1 MCHNKYQASI
11 PTQINGLIVVFT
23 FGLTGFMKKN
33 EHVVS
38 LRHYPLFC
46 LLFTLI
52 CASLTVMSTTGSV
65 LAATTSDTTT
75 ENDEEPAKPAVS
87 VQLISLQKQLD
98 KLKQNVSVSTSDNQL
113 NALNETAIALVKDVD
128 ILLAELKPK
137 REQLQTQLDVLGPP
151 PAAGTLTETPIV
163 AQQRRALNTRKIQ
176 LEGQHDQALSIKA
189 NAENLETQI
198 IALRRTALKSQ
209 IALNSGSILGA
220 KFWAP
225 IVNPNT
231 DDDKRLKDFIQE
243 LTDAWNA
250 AWQPEWRTGTAI
262 YLLLALLIGALG
274 FKFLDKLTGW
284 FCTKCLPQGPLR
296 RSFMA
301 SATTL
306 YTVLITVTIAQC
318 IIQAFTRTSDVSQ
331 VVMDFALAFIQLMFF
346 SALVAGLGRAFLS
359 NQRPSWRLPAI
370 ADEVAASLK
379 LFPPLL
385 ASCIMI
391 FGAIDQMNNMIN
403 ISVSGTIFGN
413 GISALLVALTAAII
427 PLRANRIRRNLVVN
441 GEKPEAYSTLAGL
454 IHLAIGITA
463 IAILLSLLVGYIA
476 LAKFLSYKL
485 VWVCLVLSC
494 LYLLTHLCVDLAES
508 LFSPTSS
515 AGKAIKQ
522 TLNIDDRHLA
532 QVATLLSATSKV
544 TLILLA
550 IIALFNGTFGS
561 TTPVS
566 LLQKTVELLGG
577 EGLEKLNIVPTNLF
591 NAALC
596 LLIGLYALN
605 VARRWLSNEF
615 LPKTQMDTGIK
626 TSAVT
631 LFSNIGYVLVI
642 LLTLSVLGIQW
653 NKLAWIVSA
662 LSVGIGFGLQ
672 EIVKN
677 FISGIILLTER
688 PVKVGDL
695 ISISGV
701 EGDIRRINVRATEIQ
716 LSDRSTVIVPNS
728 QLISQNVR
736 NATMANAQG
745 VVTIALTFPLDLDV
759 ELAQEL
765 LIAAYEEHES
775 ILDTPAPSVKF
786 SQLSPDGIVLSVTGL
801 VPSPRM
807 VSNTKSELLFSIL
820 KRLRAAGVSLEMAV
834 PLRTLPTA
842 N

>member
-1 MCHNKYQASI
+1 MA
-11 PTQINGLIVVFT
+11 LT

-33 EHVVS
+33 GLFVSRRNYS
-38 LRHYPLFC
+38 LRNPLQTYLRLTY
-46 LLFTLI
+46 LLLTFIFT
-52 CASLTVMSTTGSV
+52 ATVNT
-65 LAATTSDTTT
+65 AFATTADSAENT
-75 ENDEEPAKPAVS
+75 EQPAKPAVS

-98 KLKQNVSVSTSDNQL
+98 KLKQNVSVSKSDNQL
-113 NALNETAIALVKDVD
+113 NGLNETALALIHDAD
-128 ILLAELKPK
+128 ILLADLKPK
-137 REQLQTQLDVLGPP
+137 LEELQTQLDVLGPP
-151 PAAGTLTETPIV
+151 PAAGSLAETPIV
-163 AQQRRALNTRKIQ
+163 AQQRRVLNTRKAQ
-176 LEGQHDQALSIKA
+176 LDGQNEQAQAIKT
-189 NAENLETQI
+189 NAENLATQI
-198 IALRRTALKSQ
+198 ATLRRTALKSQ

-220 KFWAP
+220 NFWMP
-225 IVNPNT
+225 IIDPNA
-231 DDDKRLKDFIQE
+231 DDDHKLKDFIQE
-243 LTDAWNA
+243 LDDTWHA
-250 AWQPEWRTGTAI
+250 AWEPEWRLGTSM
-262 YLLLALLIGALG
+262 YLLLALLISVFG
-274 FKFLDKLTGW
+274 FKLLDNLTAW
-284 FCTKCLPQGPLR
+284 FCTKGLPPGPLR

-306 YTVLITVTIAQC
+306 YTVLITVTVAQC
-318 IIQAFTRTSDVSQ
+318 ITLAFTRMPDISLLVLGFTQ
-331 VVMDFALAFIQLMFF
+331 AFVQLMFF

-391 FGAIDQMNNMIN
+391 FGTIDYINNMID
-403 ISVSGTIFGN
+403 ISVSGAIFGN
-413 GISALLVALTAAII
+413 GISALLMALTATII
-427 PLRANRIRRNLVVN
+427 PLRANRIRRNLIAK
-441 GEKPEAYSTLAGL
+441 GERPEAYSTLAGL
-454 IHLAIGITA
+454 LHFAIRVTA

-485 VWVCLVLSC
+485 VWICLVLAC
-494 LYLLTHLCVDLAES
+494 LYLLIHLCVDLAES
-508 LFSPTSS
+508 IFSPTNR

-522 TLNIDDRHLA
+522 SLNIDDRHLA
-532 QVATLLSATSKV
+532 QAATLLSATSKV
-544 TLILLA
+544 LLILLA
-550 IIALFNGTFGS
+550 IIALLNGTFGS
-561 TTPVS
+561 TTPIS
-566 LLQKTVELLGG
+566 LLQKAVELLSG
-577 EGLEKLNIVPTNLF
+577 EGLEKLNIVPANLV
-591 NAALC
+591 NAVIC
-596 LLIGLYALN
+596 LLVGLYVLKAARSWLN
-605 VARRWLSNEF
+605 NEF
-615 LPKTQMDTGIK
+615 LPKTQMDSGIK

-745 VVTIALTFPLDLDV
+745 VVTIALTFPLDLDI
-759 ELAQEL
+759 ELAQAL
-765 LIAAYEEHES
+765 LIEAYQEHES
-775 ILDTPAPSVKF
+775 ILDTPEPSVKF

-820 KRLRAAGVSLEMAV
+820 KKLRAAGVSLAVATPAKTMAV
-834 PLRTLPTA
+834 A

>member
-1 MCHNKYQASI
+1 MA
-11 PTQINGLIVVFT
+11 LT
-23 FGLTGFMKKN
+23 FRLTGFMKMNKYFAS
-33 EHVVS
+33 HRYYS
-38 LRHYPLFC
+38 LLC
-46 LLFTLI
+46 LLLTLI
-52 CASLTVMSTTGSV
+52 FASPTGV
-65 LAATTSDTTT
+65 AFAATMPAATT
-75 ENDEEPAKPAVS
+75 ENSEASAKPAVP

-98 KLKQNVSVSTSDNQL
+98 KLKQNVSVSTTDNQL
-113 NALNETAIALVKDVD
+113 SMLNETALTLVREADM
-128 ILLAELKPK
+128 LLADLKPK
-137 REQLQTQLDVLGPP
+137 REQLQTQLEVLGPL
-151 PAAGTLTETPIV
+151 PAAGALAETAVV
-163 AQQRRALNTRKIQ
+163 AQQRRILNTRKIQ
-176 LEGQHDQALSIKA
+176 LDGQNDQAQAIKTS
-189 NAENLETQI
+189 AENLATQI

-209 IALNSGSILGA
+209 IALNSGSLLGA
-220 KFWAP
+220 SFWAP
-225 IVNPNT
+225 IVNPDAN
-231 DDDKRLKDFIQE
+231 DNRRLNDFTQE
-243 LTDAWNA
+243 LGDAWSA
-250 AWQPEWRTGTAI
+250 AWSPEWRFGTTM
-262 YLLLALLIGALG
+262 YLLLALFIGVFG
-274 FKFLDKLTGW
+274 FKFLDSLTAW

-306 YTVLITVTIAQC
+306 YTVLISVTVAQC
-318 IIQAFTRTSDVSQ
+318 ITQTFTRTSDASQ
-331 VVMDFALAFIQLMFF
+331 VVIDFSAAFVQLMFF

-370 ADEVAASLK
+370 ANEVAQSLR

-403 ISVSGTIFGN
+403 ISVSGSIFGN
-413 GISALLVALTAAII
+413 GIAALLVALTAAII
-427 PLRANRIRRNLVVN
+427 PLRANRVRRNLVAN

-454 IHLAIGITA
+454 IHFAISITA
-463 IAILLSLLVGYIA
+463 IAILLSLLIGYIA

-485 VWVCLVLSC
+485 VWSCLVLAC
-494 LYLLTHLCVDLAES
+494 LYLLVHLCVDLADS

-522 TLNIDDRHLA
+522 SLNIDDRHLA
-532 QVATLLSATSKV
+532 QAATLLSATSKV
-544 TLILLA
+544 LLILLA
-550 IIALFNGTFGS
+550 IIALLNGTFGS
-561 TTPVS
+561 TTPIS
-566 LLQKTVELLGG
+566 LLQKTGELLSG
-577 EGLEKLNIVPTNLF
+577 EGLEKLNIVPANLF
-591 NAALC
+591 NAVIC
-596 LLIGLYALN
+596 LLVGLYVLKA
-605 VARRWLSNEF
+605 ARRWLNNEF
-615 LPKTQMDTGIK
+615 LPKTQMDSGIK

-759 ELAQEL
+759 ELAQTL
-765 LIAAYEEHES
+765 LIEAYEEHES

-807 VSNTKSELLFSIL
+807 VSNTKSSLLFSIL
-820 KRLRAAGVSLEMAV
+820 KRLRAAGVSLAV
-834 PLRTLPTA
+834 ATTA
-842 N
+842 KTTSEN

>member
-1 MCHNKYQASI
+1 MCHNKYQVSI

-52 CASLTVMSTTGSV
+52 CASLTVMSTTGTV
-65 LAATTSDTTT
+65 LAATTSETTT

-113 NALNETAIALVKDVD
+113 NALNETAIALVKDVE

-151 PAAGTLTETPIV
+151 PAAGTLTETQIV

-225 IVNPNT
+225 IINPNA
-231 DDDKRLKDFIQE
+231 DDDKRLKDFVQE

-274 FKFLDKLTGW
+274 FKLLDKLTGW
-284 FCTKCLPQGPLR
+284 FCTKSLPQGPLR

-318 IIQAFTRTSDVSQ
+318 IIQAFTRTPDVSQ

-370 ADEVAASLK
+370 ADEVATSLK

-775 ILDTPAPSVKF
+775 ILDTPTPSVKF

>member
-1 MCHNKYQASI
+1 
-11 PTQINGLIVVFT
+11 
-23 FGLTGFMKKN
+23 
-33 EHVVS
+33 
-38 LRHYPLFC
+38 
-46 LLFTLI
+46 
-52 CASLTVMSTTGSV
+52 
-65 LAATTSDTTT
+65 
-75 ENDEEPAKPAVS
+75 
-87 VQLISLQKQLD
+87 
-98 KLKQNVSVSTSDNQL
+98 
-113 NALNETAIALVKDVD
+113 
-128 ILLAELKPK
+128 
-137 REQLQTQLDVLGPP
+137 
-151 PAAGTLTETPIV
+151 
-163 AQQRRALNTRKIQ
+163 
-176 LEGQHDQALSIKA
+176 
-189 NAENLETQI
+189 
-198 IALRRTALKSQ
+198 
-209 IALNSGSILGA
+209 
-220 KFWAP
+220 
-225 IVNPNT
+225 
-231 DDDKRLKDFIQE
+231 
-243 LTDAWNA
+243 
-250 AWQPEWRTGTAI
+250 
-262 YLLLALLIGALG
+262 
-274 FKFLDKLTGW
+274 
-284 FCTKCLPQGPLR
+284 
-296 RSFMA
+296 
-301 SATTL
+301 
-306 YTVLITVTIAQC
+306 
-318 IIQAFTRTSDVSQ
+318 
-331 VVMDFALAFIQLMFF
+331 MDFALAFIQLMFF

-370 ADEVAASLK
+370 ADEVATSLK

-775 ILDTPAPSVKF
+775 ILRPH
-786 SQLSPDGIVLSVTGL
+786 Q
-801 VPSPRM
+801 
-807 VSNTKSELLFSIL
+807 
-820 KRLRAAGVSLEMAV
+820 
-834 PLRTLPTA
+834 
-842 N
+842 

>member
-1 MCHNKYQASI
+1 
-11 PTQINGLIVVFT
+11 
-23 FGLTGFMKKN
+23 MKKN
-33 EHVVS
+33 GYVVS
-38 LRHYPLFC
+38 SRYYPLLC
-46 LLFTLI
+46 LLLTLI
-52 CASLTVMSTTGSV
+52 GASLVAISTTGSAF
-65 LAATTSDTTT
+65 AATASDTST
-75 ENDEEPAKPAVS
+75 ESSEEPAKPAVS

-98 KLKQNVSVSTSDNQL
+98 KLKQSVSVSTSDNQL
-113 NALNETAIALVKDVD
+113 SALNETALTLVRDVD
-128 ILLAELKPK
+128 ILLADLKPK
-137 REQLQTQLDVLGPP
+137 REQLQTQLDVLGPQ

-163 AQQRRALNTRKIQ
+163 AQQRRALNTRKVQ
-176 LEGQHDQALSIKA
+176 LEGQNDQAQAIKT
-189 NAENLETQI
+189 NAENLATQI
-198 IALRRTALKSQ
+198 ITLRRTTLKSQ

-225 IVNPNT
+225 IVNPNV
-231 DDDKRLKDFIQE
+231 DDDQRLKDFLQE
-243 LTDAWNA
+243 LADAWNA
-250 AWQPEWRTGTAI
+250 AWEPEWRTGTAM
-262 YLLLALLIGALG
+262 YLLLTLLIGAFG
-274 FKFLDKLTGW
+274 FKLLDNLTAW
-284 FCTKCLPQGPLR
+284 FCSKCLPQGPLR

-306 YTVLITVTIAQC
+306 YTVLITVTMAQC
-318 IIQAFTRTSDVSQ
+318 ITQTFTRTPDVSQ
-331 VVMDFALAFIQLMFF
+331 VVMDFSLAFVQLMFF

-427 PLRANRIRRNLVVN
+427 PLRANRIRRHLMVN

-485 VWVCLVLSC
+485 VWSCLVLAC

-522 TLNIDDRHLA
+522 SLNIDDRHLA
-532 QVATLLSATSKV
+532 QAATLLSATSKV

-550 IIALFNGTFGS
+550 IIALLNGTFGS
-561 TTPVS
+561 TTPIS
-566 LLQKTVELLGG
+566 LLQKAMELLSG
-577 EGLEKLNIVPTNLF
+577 EGLEKLNIVPTNLL
-591 NAALC
+591 NAVIC
-596 LLIGLYALN
+596 LLVGLYVLKA
-605 VARRWLSNEF
+605 ARRWLNNEF

-642 LLTLSVLGIQW
+642 LVTLSVLGIQW

-759 ELAQEL
+759 ELAQAL
-765 LIAAYEEHES
+765 LIEAYEEHES

-807 VSNTKSELLFSIL
+807 VSNTKSSLLFSIL
-820 KRLRAAGVSLEMAV
+820 KRLRAAGVSLAV
-834 PLRTLPTA
+834 ATTPSPPTV

>member
-1 MCHNKYQASI
+1 MA
-11 PTQINGLIVVFT
+11 LT
-23 FGLTGFMKKN
+23 FGLIGFMKKIGY
-33 EHVVS
+33 VVV
-38 LRHYPLFC
+38 RRNYPLLW
-46 LLFTLI
+46 LLLTLI
-52 CASLTVMSTTGSV
+52 FASTSGTSI
-65 LAATTSDTTT
+65 AAIASDAAA
-75 ENDEEPAKPAVS
+75 ENSEAPVKPAVS
-87 VQLISLQKQLD
+87 VQLIGLQKQLD
-98 KLKQNVSVSTSDNQL
+98 KLKQSVSVSTADNQFSV
-113 NALNETAIALVKDVD
+113 LNETALALVRDVD
-128 ILLAELKPK
+128 ILLADLKPK
-137 REQLQTQLDVLGPP
+137 REQLQTQLEVLGPL
-151 PAAGTLTETPIV
+151 PAAGALAETPVV
-163 AQQRRALNTRKIQ
+163 AQQRRVLNTRKIQ
-176 LEGQHDQALSIKA
+176 LDGQNDQAQAIKT
-189 NAENLETQI
+189 NAENLATQI

-220 KFWAP
+220 NFWAP
-225 IVNPNT
+225 IVNPDA
-231 DDDKRLKDFIQE
+231 DDDRRLKDFTQE
-243 LTDAWNA
+243 LADAWSA
-250 AWQPEWRTGTAI
+250 AWEPEWRFGTTM
-262 YLLLALLIGALG
+262 YLLLALLISVFG
-274 FKFLDKLTGW
+274 FKFLDVLTAW
-284 FCTKCLPQGPLR
+284 FCTKYLPPGPLR

-306 YTVLITVTIAQC
+306 CTVLITVTVAQC
-318 IIQAFTRTSDVSQ
+318 ITQTFTRTPDVSQ
-331 VVMDFALAFIQLMFF
+331 VVMDFALAFVQLMFF
-346 SALVAGLGRAFLS
+346 SALIAGLGRAFLS

-370 ADEVAASLK
+370 ADEVAASLR

-391 FGAIDQMNNMIN
+391 FGALDQMNNMIN
-403 ISVSGTIFGN
+403 ISVSGAIFSN

-427 PLRANRIRRNLVVN
+427 PLRANRVRRNLVVN

-454 IHLAIGITA
+454 IHFAIGITA
-463 IAILLSLLVGYIA
+463 LAILLSLLVGYIA

-485 VWVCLVLSC
+485 VWSCLVIAC
-494 LYLLTHLCVDLAES
+494 LYLLVHLCVDLAES
-508 LFSPTSS
+508 IFSPTSS

-522 TLNIDDRHLA
+522 SLNIDDRHLA
-532 QVATLLSATSKV
+532 QAATLLSASSKV
-544 TLILLA
+544 LLILLA
-550 IIALFNGTFGS
+550 IIALLNGTFGS
-561 TTPVS
+561 TTPIS
-566 LLQKTVELLGG
+566 LLQKAAELLSG

-591 NAALC
+591 NALVC
-596 LLIGLYALN
+596 LLVGLYVLKA
-605 VARRWLSNEF
+605 ARRWLNNEF
-615 LPKTQMDTGIK
+615 LPKTQMDSGIK

-759 ELAQEL
+759 ELAQTL
-765 LIAAYEEHES
+765 LIEAYEEHES

-807 VSNTKSELLFSIL
+807 VSNTKSSLLFSIL
-820 KRLRAAGVSLEMAV
+820 KRLRAAGVSLAV
-834 PLRTLPTA
+834 ASPSKTTTEL

>member
-65 LAATTSDTTT
+65 LAATTSETTT

-318 IIQAFTRTSDVSQ
+318 IIQAFTRTPDVSQ

-550 IIALFNGTFGS
+550 IIALFNGSFGS

>member
-1 MCHNKYQASI
+1 MTY
-11 PTQINGLIVVFT
+11 T

-33 EHVVS
+33 GYFVLH
-38 LRHYPLFC
+38 RYYPLLC
-46 LLFTLI
+46 LLLMLF
-52 CASLTVMSTTGSV
+52 CASLIAISTTGTAF
-65 LAATTSDTTT
+65 AATTSDTTT
-75 ENDEEPAKPAVS
+75 ESNEEPVKPAIS

-98 KLKQNVSVSTSDNQL
+98 KLKQSVSNSTSDNQL
-113 NALNETAIALVKDVD
+113 SMLNETALTLVRDVD
-128 ILLAELKPK
+128 ILLADLKPK
-137 REQLQTQLDVLGPP
+137 REQLQAQLDVLGPP
-151 PAAGTLTETPIV
+151 PAAGTLAETPIV
-163 AQQRRALNTRKIQ
+163 AQQRRALNTRKVQ
-176 LEGQHDQALSIKA
+176 LEGQNDQAQAIKA
-189 NAENLETQI
+189 NAENLAIQI
-198 IALRRTALKSQ
+198 ISLRRTALKSQ

-225 IVNPNT
+225 IVNPNP
-231 DDDKRLKDFIQE
+231 DDDQRLKDFVQE
-243 LTDAWNA
+243 LADAWHA
-250 AWQPEWRTGTAI
+250 AWEPEWRAGTAM
-262 YLLLALLIGALG
+262 YLLLTLLIGAFG
-274 FKFLDKLTGW
+274 FKLLDKLTAW
-284 FCTKCLPQGPLR
+284 FCAKFLPQGPLR

-306 YTVLITVTIAQC
+306 YTVLITVTMAQC
-318 IIQAFTRTSDVSQ
+318 ITQTFTRTPDASPL
-331 VVMDFALAFIQLMFF
+331 VMNFALAFVQLMFF

-359 NQRPSWRLPAI
+359 IQRPSWRLPAI

-427 PLRANRIRRNLVVN
+427 PLRANRIRRQLMVN

-485 VWVCLVLSC
+485 VWVCLVLAC
-494 LYLLTHLCVDLAES
+494 VYLLTHLCVDLAES

-522 TLNIDDRHLA
+522 SLNIDDRHLA
-532 QVATLLSATSKV
+532 QAATLLSATSKV

-566 LLQKTVELLGG
+566 LLQKTMELLGG
-577 EGLEKLNIVPTNLF
+577 EGLEKLNIVPTNLL
-591 NAALC
+591 NAAIC
-596 LLIGLYALN
+596 LLVGLYVLKA
-605 VARRWLSNEF
+605 AQRWLSNEF
-615 LPKTQMDTGIK
+615 LPKTQMDSGIK

-642 LLTLSVLGIQW
+642 LMTLSVLGIQW

-745 VVTIALTFPLDLDV
+745 VVTIALTFPLDLDI
-759 ELAQEL
+759 ELAQAL
-765 LIAAYEEHES
+765 LIEAYEEHES

-820 KRLRAAGVSLEMAV
+820 KRLRAAGVSLAVAV
-834 PLRTLPTA
+834 PTRTIPIA

>member
-1 MCHNKYQASI
+1 MA
-11 PTQINGLIVVFT
+11 LT
-23 FGLTGFMKKN
+23 FGLIGFMKKN
-33 EHVVS
+33 GYVVS
-38 LRHYPLFC
+38 SRYYPLLC
-46 LLFTLI
+46 LLLTLI
-52 CASLTVMSTTGSV
+52 GASLVAISTTGSAF
-65 LAATTSDTTT
+65 AATASDTST
-75 ENDEEPAKPAVS
+75 ESSEEPAKPAVS

-98 KLKQNVSVSTSDNQL
+98 KLKQSVSVSTSDNQL
-113 NALNETAIALVKDVD
+113 SALNETALTLVRDVD
-128 ILLAELKPK
+128 ILLADLKPK
-137 REQLQTQLDVLGPP
+137 REQLQTQLDVLGPQ

-163 AQQRRALNTRKIQ
+163 AQQRRALNTRKVQ
-176 LEGQHDQALSIKA
+176 LEGQNDQAQAIKT
-189 NAENLETQI
+189 NAENLATQI
-198 IALRRTALKSQ
+198 ITLRRTTLKSQ

-225 IVNPNT
+225 IVNPNV
-231 DDDKRLKDFIQE
+231 DDDQRLKDFLQE
-243 LTDAWNA
+243 LADAWNA
-250 AWQPEWRTGTAI
+250 AWEPEWRTGTAM
-262 YLLLALLIGALG
+262 YLLLTLLIGAFG
-274 FKFLDKLTGW
+274 FKLLDNLTAW
-284 FCTKCLPQGPLR
+284 FCSKCLPQGPLR

-306 YTVLITVTIAQC
+306 YTVLITVTMAQC
-318 IIQAFTRTSDVSQ
+318 ITQTFTRTPDVSQ
-331 VVMDFALAFIQLMFF
+331 VVMDFSLAFVQLMFF

-427 PLRANRIRRNLVVN
+427 PLRANRIRRHLMVN

-485 VWVCLVLSC
+485 VWSCLVLAC

-522 TLNIDDRHLA
+522 SLNIDDRHLA
-532 QVATLLSATSKV
+532 QAATLLSATSKV

-550 IIALFNGTFGS
+550 IIALLNGTFGS
-561 TTPVS
+561 TTPIS
-566 LLQKTVELLGG
+566 LLQKAMELLSG
-577 EGLEKLNIVPTNLF
+577 EGLEKLNIVPTNLL
-591 NAALC
+591 NAVIC
-596 LLIGLYALN
+596 LLVGLYVLKA
-605 VARRWLSNEF
+605 ARRWLNNEF

-642 LLTLSVLGIQW
+642 LVTLSVLGIQW

-759 ELAQEL
+759 ELAQAL
-765 LIAAYEEHES
+765 LIEAYEEHES

-807 VSNTKSELLFSIL
+807 VSNTKSSLLFSIL
-820 KRLRAAGVSLEMAV
+820 KRLRAAGVSLAV
-834 PLRTLPTA
+834 ATTPSPPTV

>member
-1 MCHNKYQASI
+1 
-11 PTQINGLIVVFT
+11 
-23 FGLTGFMKKN
+23 MKKIGYFSSRRFY
-33 EHVVS
+33 S
-38 LRHYPLFC
+38 LRQYSPLLYLLLM
-46 LLFTLI
+46 LLFT
-52 CASLTVMSTTGSV
+52 STNSV
-65 LAATTSDTTT
+65 VFAAQVADTTV
-75 ENDEEPAKPAVS
+75 EDSEAPAKPAVS

-98 KLKQNVSVSTSDNQL
+98 KLKQNVAISTTENQL
-113 NALNETAIALVKDVD
+113 SVLNETALALVRDAD
-128 ILLAELKPK
+128 TLLADLKPK
-137 REQLQTQLDVLGPP
+137 LEQLQTQLDVLGPLP
-151 PAAGTLTETPIV
+151 TTGTLTETPVV
-163 AQQRRALNTRKIQ
+163 AQQRRVLNTRKIQ
-176 LEGQHDQALSIKA
+176 LDGQNEHAQAIKA
-189 NAENLETQI
+189 NAVNLTTQI
-198 IALRRTALKSQ
+198 IALQRTALKSQ
-209 IALNSGSILGA
+209 IALNAGSILGER
-220 KFWAP
+220 FWAP
-225 IVNPNT
+225 ILSPNA
-231 DDDKRLKDFIQE
+231 DDDRRLKDFAQQ
-243 LTDAWNA
+243 LGDSWDA
-250 AWQPEWRTGTAI
+250 AWEPEWRLGTTM
-262 YLLLALLIGALG
+262 YLLLALLIGVFG
-274 FKFLDKLTGW
+274 FKLLDSLTAW
-284 FCTKCLPQGPLR
+284 FCTKYLPHGPLR

-306 YTVLITVTIAQC
+306 STVLITVTLAQC
-318 IIQAFTRTSDVSQ
+318 ITQSFTRTPDVAPI
-331 VVMDFALAFIQLMFF
+331 VMNFAGAFIQLMFF

-370 ADEVAASLK
+370 ADEVAESLR

-391 FGAIDQMNNMIN
+391 FGAIDQMNTMIN
-403 ISVSGTIFGN
+403 ISVSGAIFGN

-427 PLRANRIRRNLVVN
+427 PLRANRIRRNLMAN
-441 GEKPEAYSTLAGL
+441 GERPEAYSTLAGL

-463 IAILLSLLVGYIA
+463 VGILLSLLVGYIA

-485 VWVCLVLSC
+485 VWCCLVFSC
-494 LYLLTHLCVDLAES
+494 LYLLTHLFVDLAES
-508 LFSPTSS
+508 IFSPNSS

-522 TLNIDDRHLA
+522 SLNIDDRHLA
-532 QVATLLSATSKV
+532 QTATLLSATSKV
-544 TLILLA
+544 GLILLA

-561 TTPVS
+561 TTPIS
-566 LLQKTVELLGG
+566 LLQKAMEILSG
-577 EGLEKLNIVPTNLF
+577 EGLEKLNIVPANLL
-591 NAALC
+591 NAAIC
-596 LLIGLYALN
+596 LLVGLYVLKS
-605 VARRWLSNEF
+605 ARRWLNNEF
-615 LPKTQMDTGIK
+615 LPKTQMDAGIK

-642 LLTLSVLGIQW
+642 LVTLSVLGIQW

-745 VVTIALTFPLDLDV
+745 VVTIALTFPLDLDI
-759 ELAQEL
+759 ELAQAL
-765 LIAAYEEHES
+765 LIEAYEEHES

-807 VSNTKSELLFSIL
+807 VSNTKSALLFSIL
-820 KRLRAAGVSLEMAV
+820 KRLRAAGVSLAG
-834 PLRTLPTA
+834 PSTRTTPTL

>member
-1 MCHNKYQASI
+1 
-11 PTQINGLIVVFT
+11 
-23 FGLTGFMKKN
+23 MKKN

-52 CASLTVMSTTGSV
+52 CASLTVMSTTGTV
-65 LAATTSDTTT
+65 LAATTSETTT
-75 ENDEEPAKPAVS
+75 GNDEEPAKPAVS

-225 IVNPNT
+225 IVNPNA

-318 IIQAFTRTSDVSQ
+318 IIQAFTRTPDVSQ

-550 IIALFNGTFGS
+550 IIALFNGSFGS

>member
-1 MCHNKYQASI
+1 MA
-11 PTQINGLIVVFT
+11 FT
-23 FGLTGFMKKN
+23 FGLTSFMKN
-33 EHVVS
+33 NGYFVS
-38 LRHYPLFC
+38 RRDYPRLY
-46 LLFTLI
+46 LLLTLI
-52 CASLTVMSTTGSV
+52 YASLIAISATGTVF
-65 LAATTSDTTT
+65 AATTSETTA
-75 ENDEEPAKPAVS
+75 ESSEEPAKPAVS

-98 KLKQNVSVSTSDNQL
+98 KLKQSVSVSTSDNQL
-113 NALNETAIALVKDVD
+113 SALNDTALALVHDVD
-128 ILLAELKPK
+128 ILLADLKPK
-137 REQLQTQLDVLGPP
+137 REQLQTQLDVLGPL
-151 PAAGTLTETPIV
+151 PAAGTLAETPIV
-163 AQQRRALNTRKIQ
+163 AQQRRALNTRKAQ
-176 LEGQHDQALSIKA
+176 LEGQNDQAQAIKA
-189 NAENLETQI
+189 NAENLATQI

-225 IVNPNT
+225 IVSPNV
-231 DDDKRLKDFIQE
+231 DDDKRLKDFVQE
-243 LTDAWNA
+243 LADAWHA
-250 AWQPEWRTGTAI
+250 AWEPEWRTGTAI
-262 YLLLALLIGALG
+262 YLLLALLIGAFG
-274 FKFLDKLTGW
+274 FKLLDNLTAW

-301 SATTL
+301 SVTTL
-306 YTVLITVTIAQC
+306 YTVLITVTMAQF
-318 IIQAFTRTSDVSQ
+318 ITQTFTRTPDVSPL
-331 VVMDFALAFIQLMFF
+331 VMNFAQAFVQLMFF

-427 PLRANRIRRNLVVN
+427 PLRANRIRRHLMVN

-494 LYLLTHLCVDLAES
+494 LYLLTHFCVDLAES
-508 LFSPTSS
+508 LFSPASS

-522 TLNIDDRHLA
+522 SLNIDDRHLA
-532 QVATLLSATSKV
+532 QAATLLSATSKV

-577 EGLEKLNIVPTNLF
+577 EGLERLNIVPTNLF

-596 LLIGLYALN
+596 LLVGLYTLN
-605 VARRWLSNEF
+605 TARRWLSNEF
-615 LPKTQMDTGIK
+615 LPKTQMDSGIK

-716 LSDRSTVIVPNS
+716 LADRSTVIVPNS

-759 ELAQEL
+759 ELAQTL
-765 LIAAYEEHES
+765 LIEAYEEHES

-807 VSNTKSELLFSIL
+807 VSNTKSSLLFSIL
-820 KRLRAAGVSLEMAV
+820 KRLRAAGVSLTVA
-834 PLRTLPTA
+834 TPTKTIPTE

>member
-1 MCHNKYQASI
+1 
-11 PTQINGLIVVFT
+11 
-23 FGLTGFMKKN
+23 
-33 EHVVS
+33 
-38 LRHYPLFC
+38 
-46 LLFTLI
+46 
-52 CASLTVMSTTGSV
+52 
-65 LAATTSDTTT
+65 
-75 ENDEEPAKPAVS
+75 
-87 VQLISLQKQLD
+87 
-98 KLKQNVSVSTSDNQL
+98 
-113 NALNETAIALVKDVD
+113 
-128 ILLAELKPK
+128 
-137 REQLQTQLDVLGPP
+137 
-151 PAAGTLTETPIV
+151 
-163 AQQRRALNTRKIQ
+163 
-176 LEGQHDQALSIKA
+176 
-189 NAENLETQI
+189 
-198 IALRRTALKSQ
+198 
-209 IALNSGSILGA
+209 
-220 KFWAP
+220 
-225 IVNPNT
+225 
-231 DDDKRLKDFIQE
+231 
-243 LTDAWNA
+243 
-250 AWQPEWRTGTAI
+250 
-262 YLLLALLIGALG
+262 
-274 FKFLDKLTGW
+274 
-284 FCTKCLPQGPLR
+284 
-296 RSFMA
+296 
-301 SATTL
+301 
-306 YTVLITVTIAQC
+306 
-318 IIQAFTRTSDVSQ
+318 
-331 VVMDFALAFIQLMFF
+331 
-346 SALVAGLGRAFLS
+346 
-359 NQRPSWRLPAI
+359 PSWRLPAI

-807 VSNTKSELLFSIL
+807 VSNTKSSLLFSIL
-820 KRLRAAGVSLEMAV
+820 KRLRAAGVSLAV
-834 PLRTLPTA
+834 ATTPSPPTV

>member
-1 MCHNKYQASI
+1 MA
-11 PTQINGLIVVFT
+11 LT
-23 FGLTGFMKKN
+23 FGLTGFMKKIGF
-33 EHVVS
+33 VASRRYFS
-38 LRHYPLFC
+38 LLC
-46 LLFTLI
+46 LLLALIFTS
-52 CASLTVMSTTGSV
+52 ATGTVF
-65 LAATTSDTTT
+65 AATASDATSDSS
-75 ENDEEPAKPAVS
+75 EEPAKPAVS

-98 KLKQNVSVSTSDNQL
+98 KLKQNISVSASDNQL
-113 NALNETAIALVKDVD
+113 SVLNETALALVRDAD
-128 ILLAELKPK
+128 ILLADLKPK
-137 REQLQTQLDVLGPP
+137 REQLQAQLDVLGPP
-151 PAAGTLTETPIV
+151 PAAGALPETSVV
-163 AQQRRALNTRKIQ
+163 AQQRRVLNTRKIQ
-176 LEGQHDQALSIKA
+176 LDGQNDQAQSIRT
-189 NAENLETQI
+189 NADNLVTQI
-198 IALRRTALKSQ
+198 TALRRTALKSQ

-220 KFWAP
+220 HFWAP
-225 IVNPNT
+225 IVNPNA
-231 DDDKRLKDFIQE
+231 DDDSRLKDFMQE
-243 LTDAWNA
+243 LGDAWNT
-250 AWQPEWRTGTAI
+250 AWDPEWRLGTSM
-262 YLLLALLIGALG
+262 YLLLTLLIGAFG
-274 FKFLDKLTGW
+274 FKFLDILTAW
-284 FCTKCLPQGPLR
+284 FCTNCLPQGPLR

-306 YTVLITVTIAQC
+306 STVLITVTMAQC
-318 IIQAFTRTSDVSQ
+318 ITQAFTRSPDTSQ
-331 VVMDFALAFIQLMFF
+331 LVMDFSLAFVQLMFF

-370 ADEVAASLK
+370 ADEVAISLK
-379 LFPPLL
+379 QFPPLL
-385 ASCIMI
+385 ASCILI

-403 ISVSGTIFGN
+403 ISVSAAIFGN
-413 GISALLVALTAAII
+413 GISALLMALTAAII
-427 PLRANRIRRNLVVN
+427 PLRANRVRRKLIIS

-454 IHLAIGITA
+454 IHFAIGITA
-463 IAILLSLLVGYIA
+463 VAILLSLLVGYIA

-485 VWVCLVLSC
+485 VWSCLVLAC
-494 LYLLTHLCVDLAES
+494 LYLLIHLFVDTAES

-522 TLNIDDRHLA
+522 SLNIDDRHLA
-532 QVATLLSATSKV
+532 QAATLLSATSRV
-544 TLILLA
+544 VLILLA
-550 IIALFNGTFGS
+550 IIALLNGTFGS
-561 TTPVS
+561 TTPIS
-566 LLQKTVELLGG
+566 LLQKAMELLSG
-577 EGLEKLNIVPTNLF
+577 EGLEKLNIVPTNLL
-591 NAALC
+591 NAVIC
-596 LLIGLYALN
+596 LIVGIYVLKA
-605 VARRWLSNEF
+605 ACRWLNNEF
-615 LPKTQMDTGIK
+615 LPKTQMDNGIK

-759 ELAQEL
+759 ELAQAL
-765 LIAAYEEHES
+765 LIEAYEEHES
-775 ILDTPAPSVKF
+775 ILATPAPSVKF

-807 VSNTKSELLFSIL
+807 VSTTKSALLFSIL
-820 KRLRAAGVSLEMAV
+820 TRLRAAGVSLAV
-834 PLRTLPTA
+834 ATNRAAPID

>member
-1 MCHNKYQASI
+1 MAL
-11 PTQINGLIVVFT
+11 TL
-23 FGLTGFMKKN
+23 GLTGFMEKN
-33 EHVVS
+33 GYFVS
-38 LRHYPLFC
+38 RRYYSLPNPLRAYLQLTC
-46 LLFTLI
+46 LLLALI
-52 CASLTVMSTTGSV
+52 FASTTGIAF
-65 LAATTSDTTT
+65 AATSSETPAENT
-75 ENDEEPAKPAVS
+75 EAPVKPAVS

-98 KLKQNVSVSTSDNQL
+98 KLKQSVSVSTSDNQL
-113 NALNETAIALVKDVD
+113 NTLKETALALVRDAE
-128 ILLAELKPK
+128 ILLEELKPK

-151 PAAGTLTETPIV
+151 PAAGSLAETPVV
-163 AQQRRALNTRKIQ
+163 AQQRRVLNTRKVQ
-176 LEGQHDQALSIKA
+176 LDGQNDQVLAIKT
-189 NAENLETQI
+189 NAENLSTQI
-198 IALRRTALKSQ
+198 IALRRSALKSQ

-220 KFWAP
+220 NFWSP
-225 IVNPNT
+225 IINPNA
-231 DDDKRLKDFIQE
+231 DDDRRLKDFIQE
-243 LTDAWNA
+243 LDDAWHA
-250 AWQPEWRTGTAI
+250 AWEPEWRFGTAI
-262 YLLLALLIGALG
+262 YLLLSLLMSVFG
-274 FKFLDKLTGW
+274 FKFLDSLTAW
-284 FCTKCLPQGPLR
+284 FCTKCLPPGPLR

-306 YTVLITVTIAQC
+306 YTVLITVTVAQC
-318 IIQAFTRTSDVSQ
+318 FTQTFTRTPDVSL
-331 VVMDFALAFIQLMFF
+331 VVIDFSHAFVQLMFF

-391 FGAIDQMNNMIN
+391 FGAIDLMNNMIN
-403 ISVSGTIFGN
+403 ISISGAIFGN
-413 GISALLVALTAAII
+413 GISALLMALTAAII
-427 PLRANRIRRNLVVN
+427 PLRANRIRRNLVSN

-454 IHLAIGITA
+454 IHFAIGVTA
-463 IAILLSLLVGYIA
+463 LAILLSLLVGYIA

-485 VWVCLVLSC
+485 VWTCLVLSC
-494 LYLLTHLCVDLAES
+494 LYLLIHLCVDLAES
-508 LFSPTSS
+508 LFSPNSR

-522 TLNIDDRHLA
+522 SLNIDDRHLA
-532 QVATLLSATSKV
+532 QAATLLSATSKV
-544 TLILLA
+544 LLILLA
-550 IIALFNGTFGS
+550 VLALLDGTFGS
-561 TTPVS
+561 TTPIS
-566 LLQKTVELLGG
+566 LLQKAVELLSG
-577 EGLEKLNIVPTNLF
+577 EGLEELNIVPANLL
-591 NAALC
+591 NSVIC
-596 LLIGLYALN
+596 LLVGLYVLKA
-605 VARRWLSNEF
+605 ARRWLSQEF
-615 LPKTQMDTGIK
+615 LPKTQMDSGIK

-745 VVTIALTFPLDLDV
+745 VVTIALTFPLDLDID
-759 ELAQEL
+759 LAQSL
-765 LIAAYEEHES
+765 LIEAYKEHES
-775 ILDTPAPSVKF
+775 ILDTPEPSVKF

-807 VSNTKSELLFSIL
+807 VSNTKSSLLYSIL
-820 KRLRAAGVSLEMAV
+820 KRLRAADVSLAV
-834 PLRTLPTA
+834 AAPIRTTTSA

>member
-1 MCHNKYQASI
+1 MAL
-11 PTQINGLIVVFT
+11 TLGLI
-23 FGLTGFMKKN
+23 GFMEKN
-33 EHVVS
+33 GYLVSRRYDPLQFLLRTCPTRAS
-38 LRHYPLFC
+38 LRLTF
-46 LLFTLI
+46 LLITLI
-52 CASLTVMSTTGSV
+52 FASTTGAV
-65 LAATTSDTTT
+65 FAATTSDSAT
-75 ENDEEPAKPAVS
+75 ENSDAPAKPAVS
-87 VQLISLQKQLD
+87 VQLITLQKQLD
-98 KLKQNVSVSTSDNQL
+98 KLKQNVSVSTSDNEL
-113 NALNETAIALVKDVD
+113 NALKETSLALVRDAD
-128 ILLAELKPK
+128 ILLEDLKPK

-151 PAAGTLTETPIV
+151 PAAGSLAETPVV
-163 AQQRRALNTRKIQ
+163 AQQRRVLNTRKVQ
-176 LEGQHDQALSIKA
+176 LDGQNDQAQAIKT
-189 NAENLETQI
+189 NAENLATQI
-198 IALRRTALKSQ
+198 IALRHSALKTQ

-220 KFWAP
+220 NFWAP
-225 IVNPNT
+225 VINPNP
-231 DDDKRLKDFIQE
+231 DDDRRLKDFIQE
-243 LTDAWNA
+243 LSDAWSA
-250 AWQPEWRTGTAI
+250 AWEPEWRFGTTI
-262 YLLLALLIGALG
+262 YLLLALSISVFG
-274 FKFLDKLTGW
+274 FKFLDSLTAW
-284 FCTKCLPQGPLR
+284 FCTKCLPPGPLR

-306 YTVLITVTIAQC
+306 YTVLITVTVAQC
-318 IIQAFTRTSDVSQ
+318 ITQTFTRMPDTSPVVMNFSQ
-331 VVMDFALAFIQLMFF
+331 VFVQLMFF

-403 ISVSGTIFGN
+403 VSVSGTIFGN
-413 GISALLVALTAAII
+413 GISAMLMALTAAII
-427 PLRANRIRRNLVVN
+427 PLRANRIRRNLVAN

-454 IHLAIGITA
+454 IHFAIGMTALAI
-463 IAILLSLLVGYIA
+463 LVSLLMGYIS

-485 VWVCLVLSC
+485 VWSCLVLSC

-508 LFSPTSS
+508 IFSPTSR

-522 TLNIDDRHLA
+522 SLNIDDRHLSQA
-532 QVATLLSATSKV
+532 ATLLSATSKV
-544 TLILLA
+544 LLISLA
-550 IIALFNGTFGS
+550 ILALLDGTFGS
-561 TTPVS
+561 TTPIS
-566 LLQKTVELLGG
+566 LLQKAVGLLSG
-577 EGLEKLNIVPTNLF
+577 EGLEELNIVPANLL
-591 NAALC
+591 NSVIC
-596 LLIGLYALN
+596 LLVGLYVLKA
-605 VARRWLSNEF
+605 ARRWLSHEF
-615 LPKTQMDTGIK
+615 LPKTQMDSGIK

-745 VVTIALTFPLDLDV
+745 VVTIALTFPLDLDI
-759 ELAQEL
+759 ELAQSL
-765 LIAAYEEHES
+765 LIEAYKEHES
-775 ILDTPAPSVKF
+775 ILETPEPSVKF

-807 VSNTKSELLFSIL
+807 VSNTKSSLLYSIL
-820 KRLRAAGVSLEMAV
+820 KRLRAAGVSLATAA
-834 PLRTLPTA
+834 PARATTTA

>member
-1 MCHNKYQASI
+1 
-11 PTQINGLIVVFT
+11 
-23 FGLTGFMKKN
+23 MKKN

-65 LAATTSDTTT
+65 LAATTSETTT

-189 NAENLETQI
+189 NAENPETQI

-243 LTDAWNA
+243 LTDARNA
-250 AWQPEWRTGTAI
+250 ARQPEWRTGTAI

-318 IIQAFTRTSDVSQ
+318 IIRAFTRTSDVSQ

-485 VWVCLVLSC
+485 VWVCPVLSC

-653 NKLAWIVSA
+653 NKLARIVSA

>member
-65 LAATTSDTTT
+65 LAATTSETTT

-550 IIALFNGTFGS
+550 IIALFNGSFGS

>member
-1 MCHNKYQASI
+1 M
-11 PTQINGLIVVFT
+11 VFT

-52 CASLTVMSTTGSV
+52 CASLTVMSTTGTV
-65 LAATTSDTTT
+65 LAATTSETTT

-113 NALNETAIALVKDVD
+113 NALNETAIALVKDVE

-225 IVNPNT
+225 IINPNA
-231 DDDKRLKDFIQE
+231 DDDKRLKDFVQE

-274 FKFLDKLTGW
+274 FKLLDKLTGW
-284 FCTKCLPQGPLR
+284 FCTKSLPQGPLR

-318 IIQAFTRTSDVSQ
+318 IIQAFTRTPDVSQ

-370 ADEVAASLK
+370 ADEVATSLK

-775 ILDTPAPSVKF
+775 ILDTPTPSVKF